1 MVIEVKDLV
10 KRYKDKVVINHMD
23 LEINEGEIFG
33 LLGPNGSGKTT
44 LINCL
49 LNLVHYDNGQ
59 IRLFNQTMALHVNEI
74 KRNIGIIMQD
84 IGVYSELTV
93 YENIDYFCSLYILD
107 AYQRKQLVEEAIDF
121 VKLDEY
127 RNTYPKSLSGGL
139 LRRLNIACGIA
150 HKPKLIILDEPTL
163 AIDVNMRQ
171 VILEGL
177 KRLNREGSTILYT
190 SHYMEEIE
198 SICSQIAII
207 NKGKIIARGT
217 KEALLGMIHTGEM
230 IRTEIMELPD
240 EIREGIKELPHVD
253 RVSYD
258 GELLEIRYTKGKNNL
273 LMLLDY
279 LSKQNIHVGN
289 IENKIPTLNDVFL
302 ELTGDK
308 LER

>member
-10 KRYKDKVVINHMD
+10 KRYKDKVVLNHMD

-44 LINCL
+44 FINCL
-49 LNLVHYDNGQ
+49 LDLIHYDSGQ
-59 IRLFNQTMALHVNEI
+59 IRLFNQTMALHANEI
-74 KRNIGIIMQD
+74 KRNIGVIMQD
-84 IGVYSELTV
+84 IGVYGELTV

-121 VKLDEY
+121 VKLNEY
-127 RNTYPKSLSGGL
+127 RHTYPKSLSGGL

-163 AIDVNMRQ
+163 AIDVNMRH

-177 KRLNREGSTILYT
+177 KKLNREGSTILYT

-198 SICSQIAII
+198 SICSRIAII
-207 NKGKIIARGT
+207 NKGRIIEKGS
-217 KEALLGMIHTGEM
+217 KEALLGMIHTGET
-230 IRTEIMELPD
+230 IKIEVMELPH
-240 EIREGIKELPHVD
+240 EIREGIKALAHVD

-258 GELLEIRYTKGKNNL
+258 GELLEVRYTKGKNNL